1 MKNRRMLLTAA
12 LALALPAAAGE
23 HPEHPKGHEHPGKEQ
38 ADKHEHP
45 GREKNAAHKELMKEF
60 VRAVEDDIAAKTAGG
75 GGKFTV
81 SDDVLKKDWGLKLQR
96 IHKHKIARLSENS
109 FFACADFKETE
120 GKGKLDLDFYVTK
133 TGADWKV
140 DKVLVHKVEGKPRFT
155 YNEKNEMVPVAEK
168 APKAHEHPQGGEH
181 PKEHPSH

>member
-1 MKNRRMLLTAA
+1 MMKGSMLLTAA

-23 HPEHPKGHEHPGKEQ
+23 HPEHPKGHEHPGKEH

-45 GREKNAAHKELMKEF
+45 GRGKKAAHKELMKEF
-60 VRAVEDDIAAKTAGG
+60 VAAVEGDISAKAAGS
-75 GGKFTV
+75 GGKFMV
-81 SDDVLKKDWGLKLQR
+81 SDEALKKDWGLKLLR

-120 GKGKLDLDFYVTK
+120 GKGKVDLDFYVSK
-133 TGADWKV
+133 SDAGWKV
-140 DKVLVHKVEGKPRFT
+140 DKVLVHKVDGKPRFT
-155 YNEKNEMVPVAEK
+155 YNEKNEIVPLEEK
-168 APKAHEHPQGGEH
+168 TSKEHEHPKGGEH